1 MSDELAVACSET
13 RGSYE
18 TAEGTRVVLVVR
30 YGETSYA
37 VFDAPKR
44 SNGEDCD
51 ERCVEP
57 ELTSYEEAEAVAGV
71 YLDHARELRE
81 PLVVADS

>member
-1 MSDELAVACSET
+1 MSDELPVTCSED

-30 YGETSYA
+30 YGDASYA
-37 VFDAPKR
+37 VFDALKR
-44 SNGEDCD
+44 SNGEDYD

-57 ELTSYEEAEAVAGV
+57 ALTSYDEADAVAGV
-71 YLDHARELRE
+71 YLDHARELGE
-81 PLVVADS
+81 PLVVAGL